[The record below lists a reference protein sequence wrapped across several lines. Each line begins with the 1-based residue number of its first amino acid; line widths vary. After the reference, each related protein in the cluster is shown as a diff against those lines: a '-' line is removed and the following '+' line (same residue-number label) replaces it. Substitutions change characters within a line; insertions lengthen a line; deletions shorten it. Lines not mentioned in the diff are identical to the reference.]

1 MGWRGG
7 ERKCCHHAPVKKAVP
22 VDLSKMRGGR
32 ARERRCRRPE
42 RARVAAAELRS
53 CRARACVAKALD
65 EPCAPLSAAA
75 LEVPSAN
82 VRHPRARAA
91 VPQALKQKSTGV

>member
-1 MGWRGG
+1 MLPSRAG
-7 ERKCCHHAPVKKAVP
+7 EK
-22 VDLSKMRGGR
+22 SR
-32 ARERRCRRPE
+32 ARRSFENARRPRARAEVPQAPE
-42 RARVAAAELRS
+42 RARAAAELRS

-91 VPQALKQKSTGV
+91 VPQALKQKSTDV